1 MLDCHSIIAFAHTNF
16 CQIFQRFQ
24 ISRIVLIQHF
34 FLDGSAFC
42 QNLNGFIIL
51 FLSCQNLTQFCQTN
65 GVFWMIFAEMLFQQ
79 FNGFPAKSCRR
90 LPFAC
95 FLLHICQKLQAAH
108 QITVCACFRFSAD
121 VQGFLQ
127 VFRRRF
133 ISTFGCE
140 KSCNLLQRIRIQR
153 VHSAD
158 SIPTNEQGFFIC
170 GKSICIP
177 SHFFVKSASAHIAY
191 SHLRV
196 GLPQS
201 RFFPPQSFR
210 IGFQRLFHFIH
221 AAVICA
227 HVVQSIRIK
236 QVVASQHFLYQPQH
250 FLMALQGLREHPCLT
265 AQYTQTIQA
274 VDIIQMAVL
283 HHLPAHLHRFFTVFY
298 SQFVPACFLADLRK
312 R

>member
-1 MLDCHSIIAFAHTNF
+1 
-16 CQIFQRFQ
+16 
-24 ISRIVLIQHF
+24 
-34 FLDGSAFC
+34 
-42 QNLNGFIIL
+42 
-51 FLSCQNLTQFCQTN
+51 
-65 GVFWMIFAEMLFQQ
+65 MLFKK
-79 FNGFPAKSCRR
+79 FNGFPAKSCCR
-90 LPFAC
+90 LTFAC

-108 QITVCACFRFSAD
+108 QITVCARFCFSAD
-121 VQGFLQ
+121 VQSLLQ
-127 VFRRRF
+127 IFRCRF

-140 KSCNLLQRIRIQR
+140 KTCDLLQCVRIQR
-153 VHSAD
+153 VHSAN
-158 SIPTNEQGFFIC
+158 SIPTNEQGFFVC
-170 GKSICIP
+170 CKGVCIP

-191 SHLRV
+191 SHLWV

-201 RFFPPQSFR
+201 PFFPPQSLR
-210 IGFQRLFHFIH
+210 VGFQRLFHFIH
-221 AAVICA
+221 TTVICA

-283 HHLPAHLHRFFTVFY
+283 HHLSAHLHRFFTVFY
-298 SQFVPACFLADLRK
+298 CQFVPACFFADLRQ